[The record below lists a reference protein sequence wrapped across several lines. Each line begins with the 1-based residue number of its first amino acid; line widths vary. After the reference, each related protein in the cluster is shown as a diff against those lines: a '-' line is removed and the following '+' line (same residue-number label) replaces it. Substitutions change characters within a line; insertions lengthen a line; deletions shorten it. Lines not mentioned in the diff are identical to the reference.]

1 MSAPRGRRADGWPS
15 GFGDGADQGES
26 AYELFQE
33 GIELLK
39 RKDGVA
45 ARAPLE
51 RAKQLQPDKMS
62 IAEALGRAYF
72 YAGEYAKAAVEFGC
86 VVERNPVDDYA
97 QFCLGRSL
105 QKLGRISAAR
115 QHFAMAA
122 ELRPDR
128 SDYRRYRLML
138 SAG

>member
-1 MSAPRGRRADGWPS
+1 MSAPHSQRADGWPS
-15 GFGDGADQGES
+15 DFGDGAAQGES

-33 GIELLK
+33 GVELLK
-39 RKDGVA
+39 SRDGLA

-51 RAKQLQPDKMS
+51 RAKQLQPNKPS

-72 YAGEYAKAAVEFGC
+72 YAGEYAKAAVEFKG
-86 VVERNPVDDYA
+86 VVERNPIDDYA

-105 QKLGRISAAR
+105 QKLGRIVAAR

-138 SAG
+138 STS